1 MHLRTALPLLALAA
15 SLPAAAQAQSVNDFS
30 LENVGRPTPTP
41 TPQAQ
46 GPADVQSG
54 VAIRPR
60 AVNTPTPTP
69 APAATATP
77 APSPRPSAAA
87 SPAPAATASPRPSPL
102 PTVTPR
108 PAATTPAQPLTVPV
122 PSTPVPQPLPTD
134 APAPTSLPT
143 ALPTASSPLGLP
155 TNAPAAEEP
164 GEELPWLPIGLG
176 AALLAL
182 LAAGFAVWKR
192 RRDAVV
198 PEIERPVIAREAAAA
213 PQVSMAEAVQ
223 IRLEYDKLIRSAAFA
238 TVKYRMTLVNRTDTP
253 LTELAVG
260 MDLVSAHAAAPMED
274 QVATPATALETRHTI
289 ARLAPRQSVAVDG
302 QVQLPLAGVNVIRQ
316 GRFPLLVPLL
326 RVRIDGP
333 GEGALVKTFVV
344 GLGAPGGG
352 RVQPIRLDEGP
363 RSYAP
368 IAQRE
373 LA

>member
-1 MHLRTALPLLALAA
+1 MHLRTALSVFALAA

-30 LENVGRPTPTP
+30 LENLGTPTPTP

-54 VAIRPR
+54 VAIVPR

-69 APAATATP
+69 
-77 APSPRPSAAA
+77 RPAA
-87 SPAPAATASPRPSPL
+87 SPAPTPTPSATATQAPASIATPRATPL
-102 PTVTPR
+102 PSVTPR
-108 PAATTPAQPLTVPV
+108 TVETAPRQPEAQL
-122 PSTPVPQPLPTD
+122 S
-134 APAPTSLPT
+134 PAPTPT
-143 ALPTASSPLGLP
+143 PTPIATATAAGTGSSPLALPTGMPV
-155 TNAPAAEEP
+155 AEEP
-164 GEELPWLPIGLG
+164 GEDLPWLPIGLG

-182 LAAGFAVWKR
+182 LGAGFALWKR
-192 RRDAVV
+192 RSDAAV
-198 PEIERPVIAREAAAA
+198 PEIERPVVPREPAAA
-213 PQVSMAEAVQ
+213 PLAAMADAVQ

-238 TVKYRMTLVNRTDTP
+238 TVKYRMTLVNRTDAA
-253 LTELAVG
+253 LTDLVVG
-260 MDLVSAHAAAPMED
+260 MDLVSAHAAAPMEE
-274 QVATPATALETRHTI
+274 QVATPSTALETRHTLE
-289 ARLAPRQSVAVDG
+289 RMAPRQSVVVDG
-302 QVQLPLAGVNVIRQ
+302 QVQLPLAGVNVIHQ

>member
-1 MHLRTALPLLALAA
+1 MHLRTALSVFALAA

-30 LENVGRPTPTP
+30 LESLGTPTPTP

-54 VAIRPR
+54 VAIVPR
-60 AVNTPTPTP
+60 AVNTPMPTP
-69 APAATATP
+69 AQAATP
-77 APSPRPSAAA
+77 APTPTPSATATQAPASIATPRATPLPSITPRAVETAPRQPEAQLSPAPTPTPSAAA
-87 SPAPAATASPRPSPL
+87 TAAGAG
-102 PTVTPR
+102 
-108 PAATTPAQPLTVPV
+108 
-122 PSTPVPQPLPTD
+122 
-134 APAPTSLPT
+134 
-143 ALPTASSPLGLP
+143 SSPLVLP
-155 TNAPAAEEP
+155 TGMPVAEEP

-182 LAAGFAVWKR
+182 LGAGFALWKR
-192 RRDAVV
+192 RRDAAV
-198 PEIERPVIAREAAAA
+198 PEIQRPVVAREPVAA
-213 PQVSMAEAVQ
+213 PLAAMADAVQ

-238 TVKYRMTLVNRTDTP
+238 TVKYRMTLVNRTDAA
-253 LTELAVG
+253 LTDLVVG
-260 MDLVSAHAAAPMED
+260 MDLVSAHAAVPMEE
-274 QVATPATALETRHTI
+274 QIATPSTALETRHTLE
-289 ARLAPRQSVAVDG
+289 RVAPRQSVVVDG
-302 QVQLPLAGVNVIRQ
+302 QVQLPLAGVNVIHQ